1 MTTCTGGVNA
11 WTGQGIDSS
20 STIYYSASTGQIVA
34 SIGGGAPGVGSCQAP
49 CDFVIPSV
57 STTTT
62 TGDCTVDDGPCRG
75 LTDAGSVDAGADGHA
90 GDAQA
95 E

>member
-1 MTTCTGGVNA
+1 VP
-11 WTGQGIDSS
+11 
-20 STIYYSASTGQIVA
+20 STRYYSATTGQIVA

-49 CDFVIPSV
+49 RDFAIPTV
-57 STTTT
+57 STMTT
-62 TGDCTVDDGPCRG
+62 TGDCTIDDGPCRG
-75 LTDAGSVDAGADGHA
+75 LTDARSVDAGADGHA